1 MTGRHGR
8 EGFSELQLM
17 LMLLLRL
24 HDIVNIL
31 TGSTLDQTSEL
42 ADAAPHRHRERD
54 DRHPPAAMQ

>member
-1 MTGRHGR
+1 
-8 EGFSELQLM
+8 M

-31 TGSTLDQTSEL
+31 TGSTLDLTSEL